1 MASQFVAEIQEG
13 ERRMRKLV
21 MFNNVTLDGFFA
33 GVNGD
38 ISWFKRDAQTSEYA
52 IKMTHSG
59 NTLIFGRV
67 TYQLM
72 AGYWPTPP
80 AMQNDPIMAEGMNS
94 LPKIV
99 FSRTL
104 DKADWSNT
112 RLVKT
117 DMPTEIRKLKQQP
130 GKDMAILGSGSIVS
144 QLTQQGLIDEYQF
157 MVNPVVLGK
166 GRTLFEGS
174 KDRLTLKLT
183 QTRTFANG
191 NVLLSYEPAK

>member
-1 MASQFVAEIQEG
+1 
-13 ERRMRKLV
+13 MRKLV
-21 MFNNVTLDGFFA
+21 VFNNVTLDGFFA

-38 ISWFKRDAQTSEYA
+38 ISWFKRDAQSSEFA
-52 IKMTHSG
+52 IKMAHSG

-72 AGYWPTPP
+72 AGYWPTPL
-80 AMQNDPIMAEGMNS
+80 AMQNDPVMAEGMNS

-117 DMPTEIRKLKQQP
+117 DMLAEVRKMKQQF

-144 QLTQQGLIDEYQF
+144 QLAQQGLIDEYQF
-157 MVNPVVLGK
+157 MVNPVVIGK
-166 GRTLFEGS
+166 GRTLFEDI
-174 KDRLTLKLT
+174 KDRLPLKLT
-183 QTRTFANG
+183 DTRIFANG
-191 NVLLSYEPAK
+191 NVLLSYGLFK

>member
-1 MASQFVAEIQEG
+1 MG
-13 ERRMRKLV
+13 KLV

-33 GVNGD
+33 GIDGD
-38 ISWFKRDAQTSEYA
+38 IRWFKRDGETREYA
-52 IKMTHSG
+52 IEMARSG
-59 NTLIFGRV
+59 NTLLFGRV

-72 AGYWPTPP
+72 AAYWPSPL
-80 AMQNDPIMAEGMNS
+80 AIQNDPSMAETMNS

-104 DKADWSNT
+104 DKVDWSNT
-112 RLVKT
+112 KLVKI

-130 GKDMAILGSGSIVS
+130 GKDMAILGSGSLVS

-157 MVNPVVLGK
+157 MVNPIAIGK
-166 GRTLFEGS
+166 GRTLFEGLRD
-174 KDRLTLKLT
+174 KLTLRLIGT
-183 QTRTFANG
+183 HTFSDG